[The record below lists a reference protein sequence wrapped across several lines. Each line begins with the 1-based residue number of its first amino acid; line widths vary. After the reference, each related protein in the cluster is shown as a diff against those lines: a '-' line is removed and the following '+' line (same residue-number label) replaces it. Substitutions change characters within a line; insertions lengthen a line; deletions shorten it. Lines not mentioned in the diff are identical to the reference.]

1 MKSSNEISI
10 SIPDPISSSEILS
23 PSNLTFIGLRLNLYI
38 SAGNPLGPEEAITWL
53 IIVERYLHFQ
63 EAEEFN
69 NEFETLFW
77 NTKDLQKLFKSSSSK
92 DASELIGLERVF
104 YYSYKENIKLK
115 DLKIDSQTKSEN
127 ISRSIRIAISKEEGV
142 HTKHLQYLANVGSVS
157 PYIGLFGTVIGIVN
171 AFQGLSDATQATINA
186 VAPGISEALIA
197 TALGLFAAIPAVLAF
212 NKFTVS
218 TEAQI
223 KSLSVFGEEL
233 VSIFSYSK

>member
-1 MKSSNEISI
+1 MTDELDYSNEKTH
-10 SIPDPISSSEILS
+10 PF
-23 PSNLTFIGLRLNLYI
+23 NLNNINQAKDSLFQ
-38 SAGNPLGPEEAITWL
+38 
-53 IIVERYLHFQ
+53 II
-63 EAEEFN
+63 
-69 NEFETLFW
+69 
-77 NTKDLQKLFKSSSSK
+77 
-92 DASELIGLERVF
+92 
-104 YYSYKENIKLK
+104 
-115 DLKIDSQTKSEN
+115 QTKSEN

-218 TEAQI
+218 TEVQI

>member
-1 MKSSNEISI
+1 MNELSLLELFEQATLIVKIVVVILTIASI
-10 SIPDPISSSEILS
+10 
-23 PSNLTFIGLRLNLYI
+23 
-38 SAGNPLGPEEAITWL
+38 ITWL
-53 IIVERYLHFQ
+53 IIVERYLHYQ
-63 EAEEFN
+63 EAENFN

-77 NTKDLQKLFKSSSSK
+77 NTKDVDKLFKSTSSK
-92 DASELIGLERVF
+92 DQSEIVGIERVF
-104 YYSYKENIKLK
+104 YYSYKENLKLK
-115 DLKIDSQTKSEN
+115 DLKIDAQTKSEN
-127 ISRSIRIAISKEEGV
+127 ISRSIRIAISKEEGI